1 MHYQSKLKVRRSP
14 AVRQRLKKANP
25 RAPKSR
31 PGLLRTALHAGRCTV
46 DPGVVFKDLLPD
58 LAESS
63 NDFAWACCPF
73 HNDRRPSFSVNLCT
87 GWYRCYSTSCG
98 VTGSNIVGFVS
109 ALLGF
114 STAEARKHLEATYG

>member
-1 MHYQSKLKVRRSP
+1 MHHQSKLKARHGPAMRPRQKTFSARSM
-14 AVRQRLKKANP
+14 
-25 RAPKSR
+25 KSR
-31 PGLLRTALHAGRCTV
+31 RCTLLAAPHAGRCTV
-46 DPGVVFKDLLPD
+46 DPGVVFNDLLPD

-63 NDFAWACCPF
+63 SDFAWACCPF

-109 ALLGF
+109 ALMGF